1 MNLGQEMIF
10 MRKITLFNMI
20 KILIIAV
27 VAVLVGLFA
36 LNIFNIKLV
45 RESEIGVSGVLTEIK
60 LISQLDTVE
69 MYFNEILD
77 YREAIKINDI
87 EIPFTEKSFIF
98 VVKAKVQS
106 GIDLA
111 SLTEED
117 IQIVEKKITLNL
129 DKAKITS
136 KEILEYRAYAEK
148 DGFFNRVSNE
158 DTLKTLNE
166 FLVRLDKQA
175 LDSGILGKAEDNAK
189 LVLESLLRFMGFE
202 EIVIVFG
209 K

>member
-1 MNLGQEMIF
+1 MK
-10 MRKITLFNMI
+10 RKITLFGMI

-27 VAVLVGLFA
+27 LTILVGLFA
-36 LNIFNIKLV
+36 LNLFNIKLV

-60 LISQLDTVE
+60 QISQLDTVE

-87 EIPFTEKSFIF
+87 QIPFTEKSFIF

-111 SLTEED
+111 SLTEDD
-117 IQIVEKKITLNL
+117 IKIVDKKITLNL

-136 KEILEYRAYAEK
+136 KEILEYSAYDEK
-148 DGFFNRVSNE
+148 DGLFNRVNNE

-166 FLVRLDKQA
+166 FRIRLDKQA
-175 LDSGILGKAEDNAK
+175 IDSGILTKAEDNAK
-189 LVLESLLRFMGFE
+189 LVLESILRLMGFE
-202 EIVIVFG
+202 EIVINFG
-209 K
+209 D